1 MSFSVCRAAKKY
13 RRSAAVHCRAFTEL
27 QQQLSREDGRQQVR
41 PRTQGNGSGGE
52 VRTDC

>member
-1 MSFSVCRAAKKY
+1 VLKREQLQAD
-13 RRSAAVHCRAFTEL
+13 FTEL